1 MPHRRRRVFVDTPKG
16 RRSAGFTVPER
27 RRRRV
32 DGASQ
37 AGLVAVRAAPSAY
50 PRILGDDDAAFDS
63 PLRMV
68 VSTGASN
75 RRLEI
80 NHRMEWEP
88 GPGEP
93 ARLS

>member
-1 MPHRRRRVFVDTPKG
+1 VLLRFEAQRVRRPTPPAKRHRHVGGV
-16 RRSAGFTVPER
+16 
-27 RRRRV
+27 
-32 DGASQ
+32 GALGHGE
-37 AGLVAVRAAPSAY
+37 ACAAPSAY